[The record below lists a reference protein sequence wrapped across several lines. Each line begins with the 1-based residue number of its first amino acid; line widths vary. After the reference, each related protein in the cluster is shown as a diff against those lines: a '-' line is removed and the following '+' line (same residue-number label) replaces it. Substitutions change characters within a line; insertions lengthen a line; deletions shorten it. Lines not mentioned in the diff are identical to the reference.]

1 MQFDL
6 AWALSIIASGTSD
19 QTKSAV
25 NSVANFIARLGSQ
38 HPVVAEQ
45 AVLAL
50 GNISSQVKLPKP
62 RFGQIVVLQKNGE
75 EPRGKNTPVFVVKLC
90 HVESY
95 QLSAN

>member
-1 MQFDL
+1 ME
-6 AWALSIIASGTSD
+6 ASASTTDS
-19 QTKSAV
+19 
-25 NSVANFIARLGSQ
+25 
-38 HPVVAEQ
+38 
-45 AVLAL
+45 
-50 GNISSQVKLPKP
+50 VKLPKP